1 MEKATR
7 HDCCLCSKHKKERSP
22 EEYTKLIHRLNRIE
36 GQIRGIRGMVE
47 NGAYCPDILIQSAA
61 ASAAINAFN
70 KELLAS
76 HIKTCVTDDIIAGK
90 TETVDDL
97 LKTIQKLMK

>member
-1 MEKATR
+1 MEPKK
-7 HDCCLCSKHKKERSP
+7 CCCSSQRKKERTP

-47 NGAYCPDILIQSAA
+47 NNAYCPDILMQSAA
-61 ASAAINAFN
+61 VTAAMNAFN

-76 HIKTCVTDDIIAGK
+76 HIRTCVAQDIRDGK
-90 TETVDDL
+90 DEVIDELVGTL
-97 LKTIQKLMK
+97 QKLMK